1 MSEPLLM
8 ISVQSLKLFV
18 VARIVREVLGEKDW
32 IPIPGTRQELP
43 GVIGWGRR
51 AVAMLDLARMVA
63 DLRPLQVGET
73 RARMLLLQLS
83 DSNLAI
89 PADSVSSILDI
100 DTADIRPRALTDI
113 PLCPREV
120 HLSGDVFPLF
130 DPALLLEQARTQ

>member
-89 PADSVSSILDI
+89 PADSVQQYTPKEPSNQLLRCRGHHLGLFAAGSLQ
-100 DTADIRPRALTDI
+100 AL
-113 PLCPREV
+113 
-120 HLSGDVFPLF
+120 
-130 DPALLLEQARTQ
+130 